1 MAVAVRWPKAEISM
15 RTKSPARW
23 ETSGAEMASQG
34 EHSYKVTPH
43 ASTPLIRVTRWSPSR
58 PFLGGPATKSWMG
71 APAALRAVSRSIE
84 SNHGTAH
91 HSPLPDFST
100 GGADPIAAFRSETRG
115 QEALRE
121 PDVPFL
127 HAAALPQPQNRQTAR
142 RQGERV
148 ANKMPRPGVCRVR
161 PIVRLQLASRSKA
174 TPIMLRRKSN

>member
-1 MAVAVRWPKAEISM
+1 MVDDKKAAVLAAFFMSDKSIAAVGADTIAAVRWLEAEISM

-71 APAALRAVSRSIE
+71 APAALCAVSRSIE

-127 HAAALPQPQNRQTAR
+127 HAAALPQPQNRQLL
-142 RQGERV
+142 GDKE
-148 ANKMPRPGVCRVR
+148 
-161 PIVRLQLASRSKA
+161 SE
-174 TPIMLRRKSN
+174 